1 MFKKISL
8 LHSFIGIFL
17 VILIFGIFF
26 VSLLSETPSKTVKII
41 DPVNKKTVKSE
52 LKIHDDSNQNT
63 VGDYYVKNQD
73 SQQMPDPKAAPAPV
87 IEKDE
92 IISTL
97 RDASVT
103 YDKASFP
110 KISPYLSSA
119 EPDIRQ
125 EAINAIVNIGDPAGA
140 PILRAQAAKEADIN
154 KKKELLDLADWLELP
169 SATLILPKRK
179 SAKTNKS
186 TNSPSGKAP

>member
-8 LHSFIGIFL
+8 SHLFLGIFL

-26 VSLLSETPSKTVKII
+26 VTLLSKSPSKTAKTVNSI
-41 DPVNKKTVKSE
+41 NKKTVNSE
-52 LKIHDDSNQNT
+52 KINYNDFNQNT
-63 VGDYYVKNQD
+63 VGDSYVKNQD
-73 SQQMPDPKAAPAPV
+73 SQKMPVPQAAPAPV

-169 SATLILPKRK
+169 SATLILPQKK